1 MKKVVLLF
9 VILAVLLSGTS
20 AAWWDEDF
28 ESKFAVNSM
37 VISQDLNGFDWINLI
52 EVDFSTLNSACANA
66 DDITVVNETTL
77 TQVFDLNFKGWDGTN
92 TDSDVDVLFKLTEAL
107 SADTYDGE
115 YFIYSN
121 NDACPVPTNRTDEQL
136 AADGFETG
144 TIDVWEVQVTTG
156 GTFTANA
163 SAKKVGDFGG
173 LMTTNGANN
182 TNKITYSNSEY
193 SSDKGDFFTW
203 IRVSDVSGVQNFV
216 IQTSGGTTIGYFG
229 IEASDFRY
237 FDGVFKTD
245 FIATPVNNTW
255 YRLRIV
261 IDNSGAGNVDYYL
274 YDTDGVFIESKLNG
288 TPNNTGD
295 IGTVRLQAS
304 DEAVGAKTTFWDE
317 VSFKLPIEPTYVL
330 GSEEIEIDLNITTV
344 NGENLLTHPMF
355 AFGIDGNITIDFN
368 VFNKNNGRQT
378 IDLNASKTTVQGTGI
393 VIVKDLNLTS
403 AICADQDWNDEPST
417 CSVSWDYSGVEDG
430 NYTAIGLLK
439 AGASFDFN
447 VGDGNFE
454 IVNDVNLIVQIP
466 INEETG
472 LVIDTSVSSFIVRIN
487 ANGILSVFDN
497 QIDINGFSVPIG
509 TDFILV
515 EIDTNT
521 PSLFNSRVYSFL
533 FESAQVSEVLQ
544 PFLPPVA
551 ASILTTVKTL
561 QFENLKPIPNVRLK
575 VFKDLAT
582 GRTLIHDSVTD
593 GKGETSIPFI
603 VADIYEIEVLVDGVV
618 IFTEFYI
625 ATATTNEH
633 FIFISST
640 GGVVPPD
647 PLTTPSVV
655 FTPAQKH
662 FNTVDVNLGV
672 IVSTNLANISS
683 IQFFITNN
691 DFNIYD
697 SGIDSAAPADGNT
710 YSVNINDLAG
720 ISDTNFPFVSTVI
733 VILTDGTSFA
743 FSASYSLN
751 PDSDNVLNLLIY
763 DMRTEFGCN
772 VDNLSIRC
780 DGLMF
785 LAFFIILFILCAFAA
800 GARGILGG
808 EGLTLIGLVLTM
820 FFVFIAWIPLW
831 LGMVMV
837 FAAMGVILTRTR
849 FIGA

>member
-1 MKKVVLLF
+1 M
-9 VILAVLLSGTS
+9 
-20 AAWWDEDF
+20 
-28 ESKFAVNSM
+28 
-37 VISQDLNGFDWINLI
+37 
-52 EVDFSTLNSACANA
+52 
-66 DDITVVNETTL
+66 
-77 TQVFDLNFKGWDGTN
+77 
-92 TDSDVDVLFKLTEAL
+92 
-107 SADTYDGE
+107 
-115 YFIYSN
+115 
-121 NDACPVPTNRTDEQL
+121 
-136 AADGFETG
+136 
-144 TIDVWEVQVTTG
+144 
-156 GTFTANA
+156 
-163 SAKKVGDFGG
+163 
-173 LMTTNGANN
+173 
-182 TNKITYSNSEY
+182 
-193 SSDKGDFFTW
+193 
-203 IRVSDVSGVQNFV
+203 
-216 IQTSGGTTIGYFG
+216 
-229 IEASDFRY
+229 
-237 FDGVFKTD
+237 
-245 FIATPVNNTW
+245 
-255 YRLRIV
+255 
-261 IDNSGAGNVDYYL
+261 
-274 YDTDGVFIESKLNG
+274 
-288 TPNNTGD
+288 
-295 IGTVRLQAS
+295 
-304 DEAVGAKTTFWDE
+304 
-317 VSFKLPIEPTYVL
+317 
-330 GSEEIEIDLNITTV
+330 
-344 NGENLLTHPMF
+344 
-355 AFGIDGNITIDFN
+355 
-368 VFNKNNGRQT
+368 
-378 IDLNASKTTVQGTGI
+378 
-393 VIVKDLNLTS
+393 
-403 AICADQDWNDEPST
+403 
-417 CSVSWDYSGVEDG
+417 
-430 NYTAIGLLK
+430 
-439 AGASFDFN
+439 
-447 VGDGNFE
+447 
-454 IVNDVNLIVQIP
+454 
-466 INEETG
+466 
-472 LVIDTSVSSFIVRIN
+472 
-487 ANGILSVFDN
+487 
-497 QIDINGFSVPIG
+497 
-509 TDFILV
+509 
-515 EIDTNT
+515 
-521 PSLFNSRVYSFL
+521 